1 MLVVVSSPPGWAPV
15 SNSGLRFARA
25 VYNAAVQPAQPEPMM
40 TTFSMAIR
48 CATVAGSCRAGKRG
62 LTTTVR
68 RAAARVRRSAG
79 VAAHLFGE
87 DEGAGHFN
95 DLAVFVAGGPLQP
108 QVRRL
113 FV

>member
-15 SNSGLRFARA
+15 SNNGLRFARA

-62 LTTTVR
+62 LPTPVR
-68 RAAARVRRSAG
+68 RATARGRRSAS
-79 VAAHLFGE
+79 VAAHLICE
-87 DEGAGHFN
+87 DECAGDFD
-95 DLAVFVAGGPLQP
+95 DLAGLVS
-108 QVRRL
+108 RR
-113 FV
+113 V